1 MEKKER
7 EEIRKWVAN
16 LNVAAGCSCCRD
28 DGKWELSQEKL
39 AKLLKVP
46 KYDDGSGYDF
56 HKFAD

>member
-1 MEKKER
+1 M
-7 EEIRKWVAN
+7 AN